1 MPLNKHLNVL
11 GDIMNIFKKLSTLVL
26 PLLSSY
32 KDDLLVHDKE
42 AMEQHYKG
50 EAIHGVRSTGTN
62 ILIKSQQCFLDNAKP
77 MFGNAKPSLEIYKAN
92 VEAFLFSNEIFFHS
106 KGDEIK
112 EISKEEAMSI
122 YKSWLPLVEEM
133 LESKRQREF
142 DSALALA

>member
-1 MPLNKHLNVL
+1 MK
-11 GDIMNIFKKLSTLVL
+11 IFKKLSALVL

-50 EAIHGVRSTGTN
+50 EAIHGVRSSGTN
-62 ILIKSQQCFLDNAKP
+62 ILIKNQESFLDNAKP
-77 MFGNAKPSLEIYKAN
+77 MFGNAKPSLDIFKTN

-112 EISKEEAMSI
+112 EISKEEAMKI
-122 YKSWLPLVEEM
+122 YRSWLPMAEE
-133 LESKRQREF
+133 LIESQQKREF
-142 DSALALA
+142 DSAFALA

>member
-1 MPLNKHLNVL
+1 MNV
-11 GDIMNIFKKLSTLVL
+11 FKKLSALVL

-42 AMEQHYKG
+42 AMEQHYSG

-62 ILIKSQQCFLDNAKP
+62 ILIKSQQCILDNAKP
-77 MFGNAKPSLEIYKAN
+77 IFGNAKPSIEVFKAN
-92 VEAFLFSNEIFFHS
+92 VEAFLFSNEIFFHV

-133 LESKRQREF
+133 LESKHQREF
-142 DSALALA
+142 DSTLALA

>member
-1 MPLNKHLNVL
+1 MNV
-11 GDIMNIFKKLSTLVL
+11 FKKLSALVL

-32 KDDLLVHDKE
+32 KDDLLIHDKE
-42 AMEQHYKG
+42 AMEQHYTG

-62 ILIKSQQCFLDNAKP
+62 ILIKNQESFLDNAKP
-77 MFGNAKPSLEIYKAN
+77 MFGSSKPSLDIFQMN
-92 VEAFLFSNEIFFHS
+92 VEAFLFSNEVFFHS

-122 YKSWLPLVEEM
+122 YKSWLPLVEE
-133 LESKRQREF
+133 LIEAQEKREF